1 MYLSIVHLS
10 ICTYA
15 VGTSSGLHKS
25 TKDITNPLYTDDR
38 CKKPVE
44 EVTSAYEEMDITPEV
59 KMTQN
64 PAYAVP

>member
-1 MYLSIVHLS
+1 MY
-10 ICTYA
+10 

-25 TKDITNPLYTDDR
+25 TKDITNPLYTDDH

-44 EVTSAYEEMDITPEV
+44 KVTSAYEEIDITPEV